1 MVEERLSDR
10 VALGVLTRLV
20 PRALVDEVLAETGR
34 RERRVRLLPA
44 RVVVYYVMA
53 LALFFGDGY
62 EEVMRRLVGSLR
74 AMGSWRPGWVVPSTA
89 ALTKARARLGAE
101 PLRRL
106 FERVAVP
113 LAPPGMVGAWCAGR
127 RVIAVDGTNVDLP
140 ETAENVTE
148 FGYPAGGGSF
158 PQVRLVALGE
168 VGTHAVLAV
177 ATGRA
182 RAGERGLFT
191 QLLDRLG
198 PGMLVV
204 ADRGFLSHELWGRG
218 VATGADLLWRAKST
232 TDLPVLEV
240 LPDSSYLSQ
249 LSDPVLAHKRRDQ
262 IRKRV
267 RRLVEVPGHRV
278 RVIEYRVSDGGEDDG
293 PPPETYRLVT
303 TLLDHDQA
311 PAVELADV
319 YHRRWELETTFH
331 EIKTSQRGAGVV
343 LRSKSPPMVYQEL
356 YALLLTHYAI
366 RELMVHAADADDV
379 ELQRLSFTR
388 SLRIVRRLVTDQA
401 GFSPSALDPSRGR
414 SPNRD
419 R

>member
-1 MVEERLSDR
+1 MSDR

-20 PRALVDEVLAETGR
+20 PRDLVDEVLAETGR

-74 AMGSWRPGWVVPSTA
+74 AMGSWRAGWVVPSTA
-89 ALTKARARLGAE
+89 ALTKARARLGPE
-101 PLRRL
+101 PLQRL

-113 LAPPGMVGAWCAGR
+113 VAPPGLPGGWCAGR
-127 RVIAVDGTNVDLP
+127 RVMAVDGTNVDLA

-148 FGYPAGGGSF
+148 FGYPSGGGSF
-158 PQVRLVALGE
+158 PQIRLVALGE
-168 VGTHAVLAV
+168 VGTHAVIAV
-177 ATGRA
+177 ATGKA
-182 RAGERGLFT
+182 RAGERALFSG
-191 QLLDRLG
+191 LLDRVR

-204 ADRGFLSHELWGRG
+204 ADRGFLSYELWGQAG
-218 VATGADLLWRAKST
+218 ATGADLLWRARSSMI
-232 TDLPVLEV
+232 DLPVLEV
-240 LPDSSYLSQ
+240 LPDGSYLSQ
-249 LSDPVLAHKRRDQ
+249 LSDPVLANKRRDQ

-278 RVIEYRVSDGGEDDG
+278 RVIEYQLTDSGEG
-293 PPPETYRLVT
+293 ENPSETYRLVT
-303 TLLDHDQA
+303 TLLDPHEA
-311 PAVELADV
+311 PATELAEV
-319 YHRRWELETTFH
+319 YHSRWELETTFN
-331 EIKTSQRGAGVV
+331 EIKTTQRGRGVV

-356 YALLLTHYAI
+356 YGLLLTHYAI

-388 SLRIVRRLVTDQA
+388 SLRVVRRLVTDQA
-401 GFSPSALDPSRGR
+401 GFSPSTLDPSRDP
-414 SPNRD
+414 SPSRD